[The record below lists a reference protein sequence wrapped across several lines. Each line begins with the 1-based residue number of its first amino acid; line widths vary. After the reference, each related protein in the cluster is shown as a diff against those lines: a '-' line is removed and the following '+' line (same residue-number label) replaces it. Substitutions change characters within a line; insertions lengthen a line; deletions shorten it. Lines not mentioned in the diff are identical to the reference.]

1 MSELLAIHLPVI
13 TSRIEFQPIKTSRP
27 PIITPRID
35 FNQEW
40 GSDLNHDADED
51 TDMVSE
57 HNYDSDPADS
67 LIDDEDAA
75 DNNESTNNK
84 KIPKPPGEP
93 GRPNSGGYNIEHE
106 LRGWSPDM
114 VTAVNVSC
122 ELQHYSIKFAYVS
135 FLSQKFV
142 KQMAD
147 DALDV
152 TKSYSKQK
160 ISDITTLCIKVCILG
175 SLQWLG

>member
-1 MSELLAIHLPVI
+1 MSDHLAVHLPVI
-13 TSRIEFQPIKTSRP
+13 TNRVEFQPTKASQP
-27 PIITPRID
+27 PIITPWID

-51 TDMVSE
+51 DMVSE
-57 HNYDSDPADS
+57 HNYDSEPTDS
-67 LIDDEDAA
+67 LIDDEDAV
-75 DNNESTNNK
+75 DNNEFPNNK
-84 KIPKPPGEP
+84 KIPKPAGKP

-122 ELQHYSIKFAYVS
+122 DIIQLNLPLM

-142 KQMAD
+142 KQTAD
-147 DALDV
+147 DTLDV

-160 ISDITTLCIKVCILG
+160 TSDITTLCMKVCLLG
-175 SLQWLG
+175 SL

>member
-1 MSELLAIHLPVI
+1 MSELLAVHLPVI
-13 TSRIEFQPIKTSRP
+13 TSRVEFQPTKASRP

-40 GSDLNHDADED
+40 GSDLTHDADED
-51 TDMVSE
+51 IDMVSE
-57 HNYDSDPADS
+57 HNYDLEPADS
-67 LIDDEDAA
+67 LIDDEDAV
-75 DNNESTNNK
+75 DNNEFPNNK
-84 KIPKPPGEP
+84 KIPKPAGEP

-122 ELQHYSIKFAYVS
+122 DIIHDQLNLLM
-135 FLSQKFV
+135 FLSQKFI
-142 KQMAD
+142 KQTAD
-147 DALDV
+147 DTLDV

-160 ISDITTLCIKVCILG
+160 PSDITTLCMKVCLLG
-175 SLQWLG
+175 SL